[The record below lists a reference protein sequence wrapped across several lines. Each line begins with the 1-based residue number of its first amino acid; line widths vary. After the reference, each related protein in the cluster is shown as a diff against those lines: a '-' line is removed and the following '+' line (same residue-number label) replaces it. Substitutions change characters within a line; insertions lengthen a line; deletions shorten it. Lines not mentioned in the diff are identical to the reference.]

1 MKIRFLGTGAAEG
14 IPSFGCTC
22 QRCQVARKEGVPNVR
37 QRASVLIEAAGHRIL
52 LDTPPEIRLKIGNG
66 LLPLSHR
73 DSIGKV
79 DQMLLLRGCER
90 EPHLLDERDKFRRLL
105 YNTGEHGNTFCWNR

>member
-22 QRCQVARKEGVPNVR
+22 QRCQVARKEGGPNVR

-52 LDTPPEIRLKIGNG
+52 LDTPPEINSMLNQAEVFDLSAI
-66 LLPLSHR
+66 LLSHEHF
-73 DSIGKV
+73 DHIGG
-79 DQMLLLRGCER
+79 LIAFE
-90 EPHLLDERDKFRRLL
+90 
-105 YNTGEHGNTFCWNR
+105 YWNLVLPIAGPGQGF